1 MKRRKIYLHL
11 RIGILFI
18 FLLVMSCEDLKEDGT
33 LAFKLEPAFQ
43 TMPINNEAS
52 LSINVQNLSQPIF
65 AISMQVNYSSSV
77 LSFNDLTGF
86 SDGGFFG
93 NQNVVFVNEDNSII
107 YIAMSIQQGN
117 SEIDGSGT
125 ICTLTFKGNAT
136 GSSEIDISLSDLHFF
151 DSDGNEISVGEF
163 EIETAMITVTS

>member
-1 MKRRKIYLHL
+1 MIKSGIYLNL
-11 RIGILFI
+11 RIAVLFI
-18 FLLVMSCEDLKEDGT
+18 CLLIISCDEESYDS
-33 LAFKLEPAFQ
+33 LAFKLDPEFQ
-43 TMPINNEAS
+43 TISINNEAS
-52 LSINVQNLSQPIF
+52 ISLDVQNLSQPIF
-65 AISMQVNYSSSV
+65 AMSMQVNYSSSV

-136 GSSEIDISLSDLHFF
+136 GSSEIYISLSDLHFF